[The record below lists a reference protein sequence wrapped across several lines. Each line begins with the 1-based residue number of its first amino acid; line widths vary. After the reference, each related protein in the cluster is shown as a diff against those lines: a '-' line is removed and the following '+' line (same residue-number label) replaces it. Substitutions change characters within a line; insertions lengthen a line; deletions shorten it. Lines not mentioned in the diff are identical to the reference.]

1 MVEYDTYR
9 RKADFTEIDPG
20 KEKEM
25 FTAIRSSFLYL
36 ESIENA
42 PLGHEEERGVC
53 FVCSD
58 KNKLGINSMV
68 KDAVLS

>member
-1 MVEYDTYR
+1 
-9 RKADFTEIDPG
+9 
-20 KEKEM
+20 M

-58 KNKLGINSMV
+58 KNKHENNSV
-68 KDAVLS
+68 VRDAVLS